1 MNIVWDK
8 AGGGSKPKGRRLY
21 KVLKELAIGLP
32 IMAAT
37 LLVLTLLFTLWFTLW
52 FRNKIVSN
60 EDSASVVVGLE
71 VSDFEAV
78 VAVADSLGVPSG
90 PAVQL
95 CAYLEDKGFS
105 GVGLFKVKRGHVG
118 WLRDQFV
125 PGAEVDLEDPVM
137 NANIALGLIS
147 SFHARGYSWE
157 QSFLIYVYG
166 WESLAPST
174 RSPKAADFL
183 NFVFEGSSYE

>member
-1 MNIVWDK
+1 MNIVFNK
-8 AGGGSKPKGRRLY
+8 AESVPQVKRGKILR
-21 KVLKELAIGLP
+21 VLKELVIGLP
-32 IMAAT
+32 IMVAT
-37 LLVLTLLFTLWFTLW
+37 LLVLALLFALWYHAAS
-52 FRNKIVSN
+52 VSN
-60 EDSASVVVGLE
+60 EDSASGVVGLE
-71 VSDFEAV
+71 ISDLEV
-78 VAVADSLGVPSG
+78 IVAVADSLGVPSG

-105 GVGLFKVKRGHVG
+105 GVGLFKVKPSHVG

-125 PGAEVDLEDPVM
+125 PGAEVELGDPVM

-147 SFHARGYSWE
+147 NFHARGYSWE

-174 RSPKAADFL
+174 RSPRAAEFL
-183 NFVFEGSSYE
+183 AFVFGGDFGE